1 MNIQEK
7 IKKWI
12 EETLEIKGDFV
23 LAHPKDIK
31 NGDYSFFNHSSKTEN
46 ELVEVLNKNKIPEID
61 RVEIV
66 GKFINFYLSKEFFI
80 ETIEEINKQK
90 ENFGK

>member
-46 ELVEVLNKNKIPEID
+46 ELVEVLGP
-61 RVEIV
+61 
-66 GKFINFYLSKEFFI
+66 F
-80 ETIEEINKQK
+80 
-90 ENFGK
+90 